1 MGEPG
6 DLLFGGVGACADAL
20 ARGEVTSVQL
30 VEASFDRIEALE
42 PHLNAFRSTWSAEAL
57 AGARAADT
65 ARAAGDD
72 RPLLG
77 LPLAVKDEID
87 VAGRVTGYGSR
98 ACAEPAA
105 GDAEVV
111 RRLRAAGCIFVG
123 KTNMPE
129 FGQWAFTES
138 DLHGVTRNPWDLDRT
153 PGGSS
158 GGSAAAVAAGMV
170 PAALGGDGGGSIR
183 IPAACCGLFGMKV
196 TRGRVSPAPEAD
208 LWNGLA
214 VVGPITRTVR
224 DSALLNDVLRGNLP
238 TDRYRCDD
246 PPLSFTEAV
255 DAPHRPLRIALST
268 RSTVPVVRVA
278 REMVAAAES
287 AAATLSGLGH
297 HVEVVDQR
305 WPEPLV
311 AFATLGNGGIREH
324 VEDTS
329 HPERVERATR
339 IHLGRVPLPA
349 AAERWGLHRAGVV
362 SRRANRVFDDHD
374 LLLTPA
380 LGSRPK
386 RAGGLGHAGAALTS
400 LRNLWAVPFTTLWN
414 VAGNPAATMP
424 VGFTDD
430 GVPLAVQLV
439 APLGDECTI
448 YSVAAQFEQARPWA
462 QRRPLLPSG
471 PR

>member
-1 MGEPG
+1 MPNPG
-6 DLLFGGVGACADAL
+6 DLLFDGVSAAADAL
-20 ARGEVTSVQL
+20 ARGDVSSVEL
-30 VEASFDRIEALE
+30 VEASLRRIEELD
-42 PHLNAFRSTWSAEAL
+42 PHLNAFRCTWSAEAL
-57 AGARAADT
+57 EGARSADA

-77 LPLAVKDEID
+77 VPLAVKDEID
-87 VAGRVTGYGSR
+87 IAGRVTGYGSR
-98 ACAEPAA
+98 ACTEPAA

-129 FGQWAFTES
+129 FGQWGFTES
-138 DLHGVTRNPWDLDRT
+138 DLHGITRNPWDLDRT

-183 IPAACCGLFGMKV
+183 IPAACCALFGMKV
-196 TRGRVSPAPEAD
+196 TRGRISPAPEAD

-214 VVGPITRTVR
+214 VVGPLTRSVR
-224 DSALLNDVLRGNLP
+224 DSAVLTDILRGNLP
-238 TDRYRCDD
+238 TDKYRCDD
-246 PPLSFTEAV
+246 PPFSFVEAV

-268 RSTVPVVRVA
+268 RSAVPGQRVA
-278 REMVAAAES
+278 RVMVAAAES
-287 AAATLSGLGH
+287 AAATLTELGH
-297 HVEVVDQR
+297 QVEVVDQR
-305 WPEPLV
+305 WPEPLL

-324 VEDTS
+324 VEQTA
-329 HPERVERATR
+329 HPERVERATK

-362 SRRANRVFDDHD
+362 SRQANRVFEHHD
-374 LLLTPA
+374 LLLTPVI
-380 LGSRPK
+380 GSLPK
-386 RAGGLGHAGAALTS
+386 RAGGLGHAGAAITS

-424 VGFTDD
+424 AGFTDD
-430 GVPLAVQLV
+430 GVPLGVQLV
-439 APLGDECTI
+439 APMGDECTI
-448 YSVAAQFEQARPWA
+448 YTVASQFEQARPWA
-462 QRRPLLPSG
+462 QRRPVLTT
-471 PR
+471 